1 VPSSGRR
8 HRCGA
13 SLTAVALALSL
24 GACDASSSAT
34 GSAAVAVVASTDVY
48 GDVVT
53 QIAGRLAGNRVAITS
68 VIDDPS
74 ADPHSYEANTRTQL
88 AISHADLLIE
98 NGGGYDDFMSTMRRS
113 AHADAVLLNVV
124 ALSGR
129 RAPAGGDLNEHVWFD
144 LPTVGKLV
152 DRIVTVLSA
161 KDATDAA
168 AFRANAASFKN
179 KLTGLE
185 RAEASLKSAHAGA
198 GVAITEPVP
207 LYLLQA
213 CGLVNRTPPE
223 FSRAVEDGTDVAP
236 RVLRRTIALFSTHQV
251 KLLVYNEQTAGPVT
265 TKILA
270 AARAASIPVVPV
282 SETLPEHSHY
292 LREMG
297 SVLNA
302 VRSALDA
309 PSPAKP

>member
-1 VPSSGRR
+1 VLLSGHRR
-8 HRCGA
+8 RCGA
-13 SLTAVALALSL
+13 ALAAAAIALTL
-24 GACDASSSAT
+24 GACSASSKAS

-68 VIDDPS
+68 VIDDPA

-98 NGGGYDDFMSTMRRS
+98 NGGGYDDFMNTMRRS
-113 AHADAVLLNVV
+113 AHADAELINVV
-124 ALSGR
+124 ALSGK

-152 DRIVTVLSA
+152 DRVVAVLSA

-168 AFRANAASFKN
+168 TFRANAAAFHT
-179 KLTGLE
+179 KLAGLE
-185 RAEASLKSAHAGA
+185 RTEASLKAAHAGV

-223 FSRAVEDGTDVAP
+223 FSRAIEDGTDVAP
-236 RVLRRTIALFSTHQV
+236 QVLRTTLALFSHHQV
-251 KLLVYNEQTAGPVT
+251 KLLAYNEQTAGPVT
-265 TKILA
+265 TKVLA
-270 AARAASIPVVPV
+270 AAKAASVPVVPV
-282 SETLPEHSHY
+282 TETLPEHSHY

-297 SVLNA
+297 NVLDA
-302 VRSALDA
+302 VRSALER
-309 PSPAKP
+309 PSPVKP